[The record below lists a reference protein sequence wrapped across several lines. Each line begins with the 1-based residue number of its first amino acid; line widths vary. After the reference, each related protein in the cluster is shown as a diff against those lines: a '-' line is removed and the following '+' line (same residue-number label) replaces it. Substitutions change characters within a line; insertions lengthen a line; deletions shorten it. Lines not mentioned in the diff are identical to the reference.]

1 MWLGR
6 APSLLIPFP
15 ASSPGSLRHEPL
27 RPPDSLPK
35 CAHQRASGGSAS
47 DRGRPPSA
55 AWVPAP
61 LRSLAPP
68 VTCPLSP
75 ASIPAHEVIL
85 LSLSG
90 MLRPTLDPQT
100 RRRRRWPPLPPL
112 ALFRLAAHLERR
124 GSPGRPRPL
133 PRSPES
139 SVRPQQTRPCLRHAG
154 VQVATPAGH
163 VPPFWNLAF
172 RSLRCGARPSSTPS
186 PCGSQDTCRPG
197 LCPAPPLTPSPSQSR
212 DPGDPGPVLGL
223 AVPSSAPIPQGT
235 SLGSGF
241 RHSHPAQGSPRT
253 PAPSA
258 WPARPVSLAEP
269 SVPTPP
275 APGAAAHT
283 TRSPP
288 RQGLPAHH

>member
-1 MWLGR
+1 
-6 APSLLIPFP
+6 
-15 ASSPGSLRHEPL
+15 
-27 RPPDSLPK
+27 
-35 CAHQRASGGSAS
+35 
-47 DRGRPPSA
+47 
-55 AWVPAP
+55 
-61 LRSLAPP
+61 
-68 VTCPLSP
+68 
-75 ASIPAHEVIL
+75 
-85 LSLSG
+85 

-100 RRRRRWPPLPPL
+100 RRRRRWPPPPPL
-112 ALFRLAAHLERR
+112 ALSRLAAHLERR

-163 VPPFWNLAF
+163 IPPFWNLAF

-241 RHSHPAQGSPRT
+241 RQS
-253 PAPSA
+253 
-258 WPARPVSLAEP
+258 
-269 SVPTPP
+269 
-275 APGAAAHT
+275 
-283 TRSPP
+283 SPP
-288 RQGLPAHH
+288 RALPEPQPHPPGPPGRCPSQSRLSPRRRLLGLPPTQPGPPHARASLHTTDLLTNLGDGAKQLRKRGLFFKIYFKT

>member
-1 MWLGR
+1 MQTQTL
-6 APSLLIPFP
+6 
-15 ASSPGSLRHEPL
+15 
-27 RPPDSLPK
+27 
-35 CAHQRASGGSAS
+35 
-47 DRGRPPSA
+47 
-55 AWVPAP
+55 V
-61 LRSLAPP
+61 APP
-68 VTCPLSP
+68 
-75 ASIPAHEVIL
+75 
-85 LSLSG
+85 
-90 MLRPTLDPQT
+90 
-100 RRRRRWPPLPPL
+100 PPL
-112 ALFRLAAHLERR
+112 ALFRLAAHLESG

-241 RHSHPAQGSPRT
+241 RHSHPRPGLSPN
-253 PAPSA
+253 PSA
-258 WPARPVSLAEP
+258 IHLARRAGVPRRAVCPHAAGSWGCRPHDPV
-269 SVPTPP
+269 
-275 APGAAAHT
+275 
-283 TRSPP
+283 PP
-288 RQGLPAHH
+288 RQGLPAHRPAHELGGWGETTQEKRPVF

>member
-1 MWLGR
+1 
-6 APSLLIPFP
+6 
-15 ASSPGSLRHEPL
+15 
-27 RPPDSLPK
+27 
-35 CAHQRASGGSAS
+35 
-47 DRGRPPSA
+47 
-55 AWVPAP
+55 
-61 LRSLAPP
+61 
-68 VTCPLSP
+68 
-75 ASIPAHEVIL
+75 
-85 LSLSG
+85 

-112 ALFRLAAHLERR
+112 ALSRLAAHLESR

-283 TRSPP
+283 TRSPT
-288 RQGLPAHH
+288 RHGLPAHH